1 MMNVKESRKTR
12 EIVWKTIAYIVITAF
27 GVLLIIP
34 FFWAISTSLKPAGQ
48 EFTYPPKWIPE
59 PFMWENYRIA
69 LTLLPFATFL
79 KNTLI
84 ITVLA
89 TIGSVLT
96 ASLAGYAF
104 ARLQFPGK
112 NFLFMLCL
120 STMMLPYVV
129 TLVPTFIL
137 FRWLGWVDTLYPL
150 IVPSWFGG
158 GAFFIFLC
166 RQFFMTLP
174 LDYDDAAKIDGAN
187 EWYIYSR
194 IIMPLSQPVVITML
208 IFNFVN
214 HWNDFMGPLVYLHS
228 MEKRTIA
235 IGLRTFLTSMT
246 ERSDWNYLMA
256 ASVATTIP
264 ILIAFFVAQKYFI
277 RGVVMSGLAGR

>member
-1 MMNVKESRKTR
+1 MNIRENKRIKE
-12 EIVWKTIAYIVITAF
+12 IIWKTIAYIVITAF

-34 FFWAISTSLKPAGQ
+34 FFWAVSTSLKPAGQ

-69 LTLLPFATFL
+69 LTLLPFGTFL

-84 ITVLA
+84 ITVFA

-96 ASLAGYAF
+96 ASLSGYAF

-112 NFLFMLCL
+112 NILFMLCI

-137 FRWLGWVDTLYPL
+137 FKLLGWVDTFYPL

-174 LDYDDAAKIDGAN
+174 LEYDDAAKIDGAN
-187 EWYIYSR
+187 EWLIYSR
-194 IIMPLSQPVVITML
+194 IIMPLSRPVVITIL
-208 IFNFVN
+208 IFNFVDR
-214 HWNDFMGPLVYLHS
+214 WNDFMGPLVFLHS

-256 ASVATTIP
+256 ASVATIIP
-264 ILIAFFVAQKYFI
+264 ILILFFIAQKYFI
-277 RGVVMSGLAGR
+277 KGVVMSGLAGR

>member
-1 MMNVKESRKTR
+1 MNIKESKSTR
-12 EIVWKTIAYIVITAF
+12 EIIGKIIAYIVITFF
-27 GVLLIIP
+27 GVFLIVP
-34 FFWAISTSLKPAGQ
+34 FLWAVSTSLKPTGQ

-69 LTLLPFATFL
+69 LTTLPFHTFL
-79 KNTLI
+79 KNTVI
-84 ITVLA
+84 ITAFA
-89 TIGSVLT
+89 TVGSVIT

-112 NFLFMLCL
+112 NFLFMLCI

-174 LDYDDAAKIDGAN
+174 LDYDDAAKIDGAS
-187 EWYIYSR
+187 EWYVYSR

-214 HWNDFMGPLVYLHS
+214 HWNDFMGPLIFLHS
-228 MEKRTIA
+228 MEKKTIS
-235 IGLRTFLTSMT
+235 IGLRTYLGVEGT
-246 ERSDWNYLMA
+246 DWNYLMA
-256 ASVATTIP
+256 ASVATIIP
-264 ILIAFFVAQKYFI
+264 VLIIFFVAQRYFI
-277 RGVVMSGLAGR
+277 KGVVMSGLAGR